1 MPVTV
6 RQLEIFNA
14 VVENGQVT
22 KAAQK
27 LFITQSAVSLALNEM
42 ENQLGGV
49 LFDRSGRRLEL
60 NDRGRYFLPLS
71 REILDKLE
79 DLDCLMN
86 EKDGQFAGTLNLV
99 ASSTIGNY
107 VLPYLI
113 TAFKSMH
120 PDVYFNMLVSNTKT
134 AEKMILDR
142 AVDLGFIEGEV
153 NHEKINVTNWFQD
166 ELVLITRS
174 TKDTESEQM
183 CDVATDLKNYKFVM
197 REAGSGTAQIFKTK
211 LGKHVTDLNVVM
223 ELGHTE
229 AIKKAVE
236 AGAGIGCLSSLTVC
250 RAMNRGW
257 LRQITLKGVNMQR
270 QLYVIQHK
278 NKAKTRL
285 MNEFLDF
292 CFLLSQCEQGRSCLS
307 SPENFQELVL
317 QFSEEENKTG

>member
-1 MPVTV
+1 MSVTI

-14 VVENGQVT
+14 VVESGQVT
-22 KAAQK
+22 KAAK
-27 LFITQSAVSLALNEM
+27 SLFLTQSAVSLALSEM
-42 ENQLGGV
+42 ENQLGGS
-49 LFDRSGRRLEL
+49 LFDRSGRSMKL
-60 NDRGRYFLPLS
+60 NDRGRYFLPVS
-71 REILDKLE
+71 RDILDKLE

-86 EKDGQFAGTLNLV
+86 EKDGKFAGSLQLV

-120 PDVYFNMLVSNTKT
+120 PDVHFNMLVCNTKT
-134 AEKMILDR
+134 AEKLILER
-142 AVDLGFIEGEV
+142 SVDLGFVEGEV
-153 NHEKINVTNWFQD
+153 SHEQVSVTSWFQD
-166 ELVLITRS
+166 ELVLIQRT
-174 TKDTESEQM
+174 TDDPETEKSM
-183 CDVATDLKNYKFVM
+183 DVRTDLQNYKWVM
-197 REAGSGTAQIFKTK
+197 REAGSGTAQTFKSK
-211 LGKHVTDLNVVM
+211 LGRYVTDLDVVM

-236 AGAGIGCLSSLTVC
+236 AGAGIGCLSNLTVC
-250 RAMNRGW
+250 RAVSRGW
-257 LRQITLKGVNMQR
+257 LQEIQLKGVDMKR

-292 CFLLSQCEQGRSCLS
+292 CYLLSQCSAGRSCLS

-317 QFSEEENKTG
+317 QFGDKN

>member
-1 MPVTV
+1 MSVTI

-14 VVENGQVT
+14 VVESGQVT
-22 KAAQK
+22 KAAK
-27 LFITQSAVSLALNEM
+27 SLFLTQSAVSLALSEM
-42 ENQLGGV
+42 ENQLGGS
-49 LFDRSGRRLEL
+49 LFDRSGRSMRL
-60 NDRGRYFLPLS
+60 NDRGRYFLPVS
-71 REILDKLE
+71 RDILDKLE

-86 EKDGQFAGTLNLV
+86 EKDGKFAGSLQLV

-120 PDVYFNMLVSNTKT
+120 PDVHFNMLVCNTKT
-134 AEKMILDR
+134 AEKLIR
-142 AVDLGFIEGEV
+142 ERSVDLGFVEGEV
-153 NHEKINVTNWFQD
+153 SHEQVSVTSWFQD
-166 ELVLITRS
+166 ELVLIQRT
-174 TKDTESEQM
+174 TDDPETEKSL
-183 CDVATDLKNYKFVM
+183 DVRTDLQNYKWVM
-197 REAGSGTAQIFKTK
+197 REAGSGTAQTFKSK
-211 LGKHVTDLNVVM
+211 LGKHVTNLNVVM

-236 AGAGIGCLSSLTVC
+236 AGAGIGCLSNLTVC
-250 RAMNRGW
+250 RAVNRGW
-257 LRQITLKGVNMQR
+257 LQEIKLKGVDMKR

-292 CFLLSQCEQGRSCLS
+292 CYLLSQCSAGRSCLS

-317 QFSEEENKTG
+317 QFSRES